1 MKKKNVELVRNIEKS
16 DILTNTQD
24 VDSNCFLIAKGVNGL
39 DIVCKDI
46 KDFSTMY
53 LTKKHNE
60 PLFKINGD
68 SFIDSNNPDY
78 DFEGCLVLEL
88 ADHNDLRVT
97 KGYKIWG
104 IAKKWDTS
112 KEPHSIIDQINVNLT
127 LGEGIPVFNNK
138 KKNVSCIVA
147 CDDFKIA
154 NSLASLGY
162 FTVLG
167 NSLDEAFLIIN
178 YGLPESY
185 FRVMIGNKTPYNKD
199 FYININHDLEKDN
212 LKNYV
217 ESQIKYLKDKIEKDA
232 IHQDTANISKST
244 LNLVRMSDINPQR
257 IVWLWKGW
265 LALGKFTVLA
275 GAGGCGKTNLAIA
288 LAAIITSGGV
298 FPDGT
303 HSEEKGE
310 VIILSMEDDPDDT
323 IQPRLIANGADTSKI
338 FMIDDITNE
347 KGEKIAFDPLR
358 DMRLIEDILKVNSNI
373 KLLIVDPI
381 VSLVSGD
388 MNKANDVRRS
398 LQPLVELANKYK
410 FSILGITHF
419 SKGSA
424 NSSPADRVIGSQA
437 FTALAR
443 MVWSAAKSDDESS
456 CILVRSKSNISK
468 LDGGIEYTLKEVS
481 VPDPKNDEE
490 IPATRVDWLGIIDG
504 YAKELL
510 EETETKNVQVS
521 AVDKAKDFLI
531 DLLSE
536 NGKMPSNEINQ
547 KAEIKNISWASVRRA
562 KQILEIV
569 CCRENN
575 KLYWALPDSFNDVPQ
590 LL

>member
-112 KEPHSIIDQINVNLT
+112 KEPHSIIDQINVNFT

-138 KKNVSCIVA
+138 KKNISCIVA

-154 NSLASLGY
+154 FSLASLGY
-162 FTVLG
+162 FTVCG
-167 NSLDEAFLIIN
+167 NSLEEAFSIIKF
-178 YGLPESY
+178 GLPESY
-185 FRVMIGNKTPYNKD
+185 FKVMIGTNNPQNKD
-199 FYININHDLEKDN
+199 FYININHDLVKDN

-217 ESQIKYLKDKIEKDA
+217 ESQIKYLKDKIEKDT
-232 IHQDTANISKST
+232 IHQNTPNISKST
-244 LNLVRMSDINPQR
+244 LNLVRMSDINPKQ
-257 IVWLWKGW
+257 ILWLWKDW
-265 LALGKFTVLA
+265 LALGKFTLLA
-275 GAGGCGKTNLAIA
+275 GAGGCGKTNLALA
-288 LAAIITSGGV
+288 LAASITNGGA

-303 HSEEKGE
+303 YSEEAGE
-310 VIILSMEDDPDDT
+310 VIILSMEDDSDDT
-323 IQPRLIANGADTSKI
+323 IQPRLIANGADTNKVFWIKS
-338 FMIDDITNE
+338 TSNE
-347 KGEKIAFDPLR
+347 KGEEKPFDPLR
-358 DMRLIEDILKVNSNI
+358 DIGLIEDILKVNSNI
-373 KLLIVDPI
+373 KLLILDPV
-381 VSLVSGD
+381 VSLVGGD

-398 LQPLVELANKYK
+398 LQPLVDLAKKYK
-410 FSILGITHF
+410 FAILGITHF

-443 MVWSAAKSDDESS
+443 MVWSAAKNDDESS

-468 LDGGIEYTLKEVS
+468 LDGGIEYIVKEVS
-481 VPDPKNDEE
+481 VPDPESNKE
-490 IPATRVDWLGIIDG
+490 ISATKIEWLGIVDG

-510 EETETKNVQVS
+510 EETETKNVQLS

-531 DLLSE
+531 DLLSA
-536 NGKMPSNEINQ
+536 NSKVPSNEIKQ
-547 KAEIKNISWASVRRA
+547 KAEIKNISWSSVRRA
-562 KQILEIV
+562 KLILRIK
-569 CCRENN
+569 CMREEN
-575 KLYWALPDSFNDVPQ
+575 KLYWALPDSFHDVPQ

>member
-1 MKKKNVELVRNIEKS
+1 MSNNIESTTNMQSSDNVMNKKNI
-16 DILTNTQD
+16 
-24 VDSNCFLIAKGVNGL
+24 DSNCFLIAKGIGGL
-39 DIVCKDI
+39 DVVCKDI
-46 KDFSTMY
+46 QDFSTTY
-53 LTKKHNE
+53 LTKKNNE
-60 PLFKINGD
+60 LLFKINSD

-78 DFEGCLVLEL
+78 DYEGCLVLEL

-97 KGYKIWG
+97 IGYKIWG

-536 NGKMPSNEINQ
+536 NGKIPSNEINQ

-562 KQILEIV
+562 KGILKIV
-569 CCRENN
+569 CYRENN